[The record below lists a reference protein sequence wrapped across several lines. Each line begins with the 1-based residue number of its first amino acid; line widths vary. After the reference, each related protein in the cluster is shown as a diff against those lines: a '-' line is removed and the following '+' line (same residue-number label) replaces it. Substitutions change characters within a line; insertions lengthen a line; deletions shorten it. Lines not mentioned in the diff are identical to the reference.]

1 MDLTSTVVLDQG
13 FTTGRAFGVSDMPSA
28 VLVDA
33 EGTIASGIAVGA
45 QAVLAL
51 AGAGQAGSVTL

>member
-13 FTTGRAFGVSDMPSA
+13 FTTGLAFGVSGTPSG

-51 AGAGQAGSVTL
+51 AGARHAGAVTV